1 MEAVN
6 KRNLNLPIKFCLV
19 LINLV
24 YGFSICKAQSDSIF
38 KKIDS
43 AFQFAKVDYLIIK
56 NQKNG
61 KTKIIIPDSIK
72 LPVKRK
78 EIGFKIIANK
88 NIDLFL
94 WDSIQNNIIICKP
107 RYYYNYIQRINNE
120 YKYCTIPSVK
130 LKLFFRTNR
139 KQRYKHAS

>member
-1 MEAVN
+1 MN
-6 KRNLNLPIKFCLV
+6 KVKFCLI
-19 LINLV
+19 LLNLNLV

-43 AFQFAKVDYLIIK
+43 AFQFTKFDYLIIT

-78 EIGFKIIANK
+78 EIGFKLISNK

-107 RYYYNYIQRINNE
+107 RYYYNYIQKVNNE
-120 YKYCTIPSVK
+120 YKYGTIPSVK
-130 LKLFFRTNR
+130 LKLFLSANR
-139 KQRYKHAS
+139 KQRCKVVSWFVVN